1 MDAEILVSRP
11 RRPFRGGVW
20 RWGGWVVA
28 EGAGGIGRLGSNEDA
43 KGMGRRDGSVR
54 GVRIWKKIRP
64 KHSLKD

>member
-1 MDAEILVSRP
+1 M
-11 RRPFRGGVW
+11 
-20 RWGGWVVA
+20 VA